1 MERLQVRAPC
11 KEVMIVLKHASKL
24 GFYVQRTNG
33 HIILRHPEGHT
44 YPVCGTPQN
53 RTAFYKSAM
62 RDLKKF
68 KLDDYRSK

>member
-1 MERLQVRAPC
+1 MRAPC
-11 KEVMIVLKHASKL
+11 KEVRMVLKRAAKL

-44 YPVCGTPQN
+44 YPVCGTPKN
-53 RTAFYKSAM
+53 RTAFLKSAM

-68 KLDDYRSK
+68 NLDDYGSR